1 MAARTFLGMLRLAIL
16 VAVLLFVAL
25 GAWLDRARSRDWNDT
40 LRVTVYPISGS
51 SDAGVHAY
59 AAALQAG
66 DFADVESFFVAEA
79 SAHGITLEQP
89 VRIRVSHAAN
99 ELPPALPDRPG
110 PLTIALWSLR
120 LRYFA
125 ARTAWNDRLPAPDIQ
140 VFALYSPLRPGSVA
154 MPDSVGLSKGL
165 IALTHLYGDAAA
177 AGSNQVVLVHEV
189 LHTLGATDK
198 YDLATGQPL
207 TPAGL
212 GEPDRQPLYPQDF
225 GEIMAGRIAVSAHDA
240 VIADS
245 LEQMLVGPVTALEI
259 GWSP

>member
-1 MAARTFLGMLRLAIL
+1 MAARTFLGTLRLAIL

-25 GAWLDRARSRDWNDT
+25 GAWLDRARSRDWDDT
-40 LRVTVYPISGS
+40 LRVTVYPISDS
-51 SDAGVHAY
+51 TDAGVRAY
-59 AAALQAG
+59 TASLQAG
-66 DFADVESFFVAEA
+66 DFADVESFFVDEA
-79 SAHGITLEQP
+79 SGYGIALEQP
-89 VRIRVSHAAN
+89 VRIRVSHAAQ

-125 ARTAWNDRLPAPDIQ
+125 ARTAWSDPLPAPDIQ
-140 VFALYSPLRPGSVA
+140 VFALYSPLGPGSVA

-212 GEPDRQPLYPQDF
+212 GEPARQPLFPQDF
-225 GEIMAGRIAVSAHDA
+225 GEIMAGRIAASAHDA

-259 GWSP
+259 GWPP